1 MNIDEL
7 FENILSKPAEP
18 PKSIDLSFVN
28 EIDLKDLFEF
38 LLQFFTEISKTFFS
52 NDQNIVELEN
62 LNDFDLK
69 RINAYIESIG
79 FKTIIDIYPV
89 DSMDI
94 FNIARLQNGK
104 YNKITIGNSTKLNEL
119 YFTLKCKEKIYKIS
133 FDTIL

>member
-1 MNIDEL
+1 MDIDEL
-7 FENILSKPAEP
+7 FEKILSKSAEP

-28 EIDLKDLFEF
+28 KIDLKDLFEF

-62 LNDFDLK
+62 LNDYDLK

-104 YNKITIGNSTKLNEL
+104 YNKITINNSTKLNEL
-119 YFTLKCKEKIYKIS
+119 YFTLKCKEKIYKIG
-133 FDTIL
+133 FDYIL